1 MSRDVQFSPDTGLQI
16 LGNTSSTVQYS
27 VVGDTTNME
36 YSVVGPKTV
45 SSQVSQMIVVIICIV
60 ACYNLVLASLS
71 HNNYTWTFST
81 SQVDLTHNDDYV
93 VIIVNIINFTSSMQ

>member
-1 MSRDVQFSPDTGLQI
+1 MVESNIEFKVTCNISLQKYTDVQFSPDTGLQI

-71 HNNYTWTFST
+71 HNNYTE
-81 SQVDLTHNDDYV
+81 VRA
-93 VIIVNIINFTSSMQ
+93 